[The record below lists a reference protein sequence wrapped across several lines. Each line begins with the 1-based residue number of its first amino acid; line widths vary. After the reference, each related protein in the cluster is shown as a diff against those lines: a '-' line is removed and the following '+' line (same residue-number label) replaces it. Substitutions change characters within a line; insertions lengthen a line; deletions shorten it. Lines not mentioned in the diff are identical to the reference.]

1 MSRTK
6 FDWCDWMT
14 DLSEAD
20 AVLYDCDLFFVYGTL
35 QSVGGNNALLQHSVF
50 IGEGQTEEAMV
61 LGDRGFPYAFPSS
74 AVPSTYER
82 LLFPIKGEIW
92 KVNDPSTVVD
102 LDGLEGHPDHYTRKV
117 VPLECGR
124 EAWMYLQHDWSMASH
139 CDACTLDKGVWKW
152 RGY

>member
-1 MSRTK
+1 MSSKK
-6 FDWCDWMT
+6 FEWSSWMF

-35 QSVGGNNALLQHSVF
+35 QSMGGNNPLLQHSVYVA
-50 IGEGQTEEAMV
+50 ETQTEEAMV

-74 AVPSTYER
+74 VV
-82 LLFPIKGEIW
+82 PIKYKNLCFPVKGEVW
-92 KVNDPSTVVD
+92 KVNDPATVVD
-102 LDGLEGHPDHYTRKV
+102 LDGLEGHPSHYERKV
-117 VPLECGR
+117 VKLGCGR
-124 EAWMYLQHDWSMASH
+124 EAWMYLQHDWDIASH